1 MNATQLQT
9 WLNAHGAT
17 LTVDGNPGPMTR
29 AAIKEVFAN
38 PCAPAVTD
46 AQIAVLAAR
55 LGCTVAQLRAVSAVE
70 SGAAGFDRHGR
81 PKILFER
88 HLFHRLTDGKW
99 SPSAFSQAKGGGYA
113 EDSWAKL
120 QLAACKDPDAAFSA
134 CSWGKFQ
141 VLGLHWS
148 ALDYPSP
155 IELAYSCVTGEA
167 AHYELLAR
175 YIERNGLVGPLRAL
189 SGDPEDNRL
198 FARGYNGPAYERF
211 RYHIKLAEAL
221 R

>member
-1 MNATQLQT
+1 MTPIELQQ
-9 WLNAHGAT
+9 WLNAHGAA
-17 LTVDGNPGPMTR
+17 LTVDGQPGPMTR
-29 AAIKEVFAN
+29 AAIKQVFAN
-38 PCAPAVTD
+38 PCAPAVTE
-46 AQIAVLAAR
+46 AEIAALASR
-55 LGCTVAQLRAVSAVE
+55 LGCTVPQLRAVAQVE
-70 SGAAGFDRHGR
+70 SGGGGFDRHGR

-99 SPSAFSQAKGGGYA
+99 TPAPFSQARGGGYD

-120 QLAACKDPDAAFSA
+120 QLAACKDADAAFSA

-148 ALDYPSP
+148 ALGYPSP
-155 IELAYSCVTGEA
+155 VEMAYSAVTSEA
-167 AHYELLAR
+167 AHYEMLAR
-175 YIERNGLVGPLRAL
+175 YIEHNGLKGPLRAL
-189 SGDPEDNRL
+189 SAAADDNRA
-198 FARGYNGPAYERF
+198 FARGYNGPQFERF